1 MAHLSQ
7 EKKLID
13 TFLQGRDPYAT
24 IATFVFHKDYWD
36 CMEHRQDGSYNKE
49 GKAIRG
55 KAKVI
60 NLAIL
65 YGMRAKSLSKK
76 LKISVEEAKGILE
89 EFYRMFPD
97 IKKFKDQTEREVKK
111 YGVVEDYYGRQRHL
125 PDVWL
130 EELEFK
136 AHKKIKTDADLFP
149 YFSSQQKE
157 LSIYDEEK
165 SKLFREM
172 WLSYCENNTPFI
184 AKEKIKQELQHEDV
198 EIKDNGS
205 FIRKVGTQCVNSRIQ
220 GSAAT
225 LTKKAMKLIYNDPVM
240 KELGY
245 RILIP
250 IHDELLGECPSE
262 NAEKAEKRLT
272 ELMIKAGV
280 PECSVPMQVDTYVV
294 NNWYA
299 DEISGSAKERV
310 KQLVN
315 DEKNPIPEELAVAD
329 TIKYYSEFNQEQVLR
344 MCYGKF
350 DPRERILANSL

>member
-1 MAHLSQ
+1 M
-7 EKKLID
+7 ID
-13 TFLQGRDPYAT
+13 NFYQNKDPYAT

-65 YGMRAKSLSKK
+65 YGMGAKSLAKS
-76 LKISVEEAKGILE
+76 LKTTVEEAKSILE
-89 EFYRMFPD
+89 EYFKMFPA
-97 IKKFKDQTEREVKK
+97 VKRFTK
-111 YGVVEDYYGRQRHL
+111 GNDETVAKVGYVEDYMGRRRHL

-136 AHKKIKTDADLFP
+136 AKKKVITDADVFP
-149 YFSSQQKE
+149 SFSKTQRELTIDDNE
-157 LSIYDEEK
+157 LSKQYREE
-165 SKLFREM
+165 
-172 WLSYCENNTPFI
+172 WLALCEKNTPYI
-184 AKEKIKQELQHEDV
+184 AKKKIREELKDAIKDNMV
-198 EIKDNGS
+198 DIKDNGS
-205 FIRKVGTQCVNSRIQ
+205 FIGKVRTQCTNARIQ

-250 IHDELLGECPSE
+250 VHDELLGECPSE
-262 NAEKAEKRLT
+262 NAEKVEKRLT
-272 ELMIKAGV
+272 ELMIQAGV
-280 PECSVPMQVDTYVV
+280 PECSVPMKVDTYVV

-310 KQLVN
+310 KQLVT

-344 MCYGKF
+344 MCKGEF
-350 DPRERILANSL
+350 DPRERILANSI